1 MRPETGNNILECKKI
16 LIPFSEYQNLKG
28 SLSDFE
34 QAILILQR
42 ENADRNKEIEELRR
56 KNIVLQNSNAI
67 YQARSAESEINQLK
81 GEIQHWKTSSLVLQ
95 DQKINQRVEIE
106 DLKEA
111 LKLANEQVARSD
123 SRIVELNKRCLDAE
137 DYKTKRIQ
145 ELERELLIRNN
156 KIDSLQKDMQSLKAE
171 NDHIAFSR
179 QNALSE
185 VSSFETRLNSKND
198 VIFQLQEEIKKL
210 EHLLNVDKGT
220 WIKKENDNLKKEIE
234 TLRSKLAGCEKTT

>member
-1 MRPETGNNILECKKI
+1 MEINYKK
-16 LIPFSEYQNLKG
+16 LN
-28 SLSDFE
+28 
-34 QAILILQR
+34 R
-42 ENADRNKEIEELRR
+42 ELRKANLALR
-56 KNIVLQNSNAI
+56 EEYSYLQ
-67 YQARSAESEINQLK
+67 Q
-81 GEIQHWKTSSLVLQ
+81 
-95 DQKINQRVEIE
+95 
-106 DLKEA
+106 
-111 LKLANEQVARSD
+111 
-123 SRIVELNKRCLDAE
+123 RCLDAE

>member
-42 ENADRNKEIEELRR
+42 ENAD
-56 KNIVLQNSNAI
+56 
-67 YQARSAESEINQLK
+67 
-81 GEIQHWKTSSLVLQ
+81 
-95 DQKINQRVEIE
+95 
-106 DLKEA
+106 
-111 LKLANEQVARSD
+111 
-123 SRIVELNKRCLDAE
+123 
-137 DYKTKRIQ
+137 
-145 ELERELLIRNN
+145 RNN